1 MLSEKERSKTYFI
14 QTFGC
19 QMNERDSETIAGM
32 LEEEGYTPSEKR
44 EDADVV
50 VINTCSVRENAD
62 NRFFGQLGV
71 VKKIKEKNP
80 DAIVAVCG
88 CMMQQKRV
96 TDRIHDK
103 YNWVDIIFGT
113 MNIDEFPKMLRERIA
128 EGKQEFHVLDAREQI
143 AEGLPAA
150 RRYSFKAFVNIMNGC
165 NNFCTYCIVPYTR
178 GREVS
183 RSPENILSEVRN
195 LAAAGVREITL
206 LGQNVNSYGKAE
218 HLEKDFC
225 GLLYDIAEIDGIERI
240 RFMTSHPKD
249 MPERLIQAFRD
260 CDKLCGHIHLPVQ
273 AGSDRILKKMNRH
286 YTKEQYLGILERL
299 READPDIAVTTD
311 IMVGFPGETEED
323 FLETLDLVQR
333 ARFDSAFTFLYSIRE
348 GTPAAKAPDQ
358 IPEEIKHDRFDR
370 LVNALNT
377 ITAEKNAA
385 CVGRTERILI
395 EGRSARGGEGTCT
408 GRTESFKL
416 VNFLCDESRAG
427 QFADVKITE
436 AGTFSLFGELV

>member
-1 MLSEKERSKTYFI
+1 MLFDKERRGTYYI

-32 LEEEGYTPSEKR
+32 LEEKGFLPAEQR
-44 EDADVV
+44 EDADVI

-71 VKKIKEKNP
+71 VKKIRERNP
-80 DAIVAVCG
+80 GAIVAVCG

-96 TDRIHDK
+96 TDRIRDK

-113 MNIDEFPKMLRERIA
+113 MNIDEFPKMLEARMKENRREYHI
-128 EGKQEFHVLDAREQI
+128 VDAREQI
-143 AEGLPAA
+143 AEGLPAV

-183 RSPENILSEVRN
+183 RRPEHILSEIRS
-195 LAAAGVREITL
+195 LAEGGVKEITL
-206 LGQNVNSYGKAE
+206 LGQNVNSYGKAD
-218 HLEKDFC
+218 HFDKDFT

-249 MPERLIQAFRD
+249 MPDRLIRAFGN

-273 AGSDRILKKMNRH
+273 AGSDSILKKMNRR
-286 YTKEQYLGILERL
+286 YTKEKYLGILDQL
-299 READPDIAVTTD
+299 RQQDPEIAVTTD
-311 IMVGFPGETEED
+311 IIVGFPGETEED
-323 FLETLDLVQR
+323 FEETLDLVR
-333 ARFDSAFTFLYSIRE
+333 KARFDSAFTFLYSIRE
-348 GTPAAKAPDQ
+348 GTPAEKYPDQ
-358 IPEEIKHDRFDR
+358 IPDMVKHDRFDR
-370 LVNALNT
+370 LVDALNS

-385 CVGRTERILI
+385 FVGRTERVLI
-395 EGRSARGGEGTCT
+395 EGRSSRGGEGTCS
-408 GRTESFKL
+408 GRTDSFKL
-416 VNFLCDESRAG
+416 VNFRCDESRAG

>member
-1 MLSEKERSKTYFI
+1 MLGKESRGTYYI

-32 LEEEGYTPSEKR
+32 LEEEGYSPAPERK
-44 EDADVV
+44 DADVI

-71 VKKIKEKNP
+71 VKKIKENNP

-103 YNWVDIIFGT
+103 FNWVDIIFGT
-113 MNIDEFPKMLRERIA
+113 MNIDEFPRMLRERLA
-128 EGKQEFHVLDAREQI
+128 EGTQEFHVLDARERI
-143 AEGLPAA
+143 AEGLPSR
-150 RRYSFKAFVNIMNGC
+150 RRYDFKAFVNIMNGC

-183 RSPENILSEVRN
+183 RRPEDILAEVRK
-195 LAAAGVREITL
+195 LSSEGVKEITL
-206 LGQNVNSYGKAE
+206 LGQNVNSYGKAD
-218 HLEKDFC
+218 HFDCSFSD
-225 GLLYDIAEIDGIERI
+225 LLYQIAEVDGIERL

-249 MPERLIQAFRD
+249 VPDSLIRAFAE

-273 AGSDRILKKMNRH
+273 AGSDRVLKRMNRR
-286 YTKEQYLGILERL
+286 YTKEKYLGILDRL

-311 IMVGFPGETEED
+311 IIVGFPGETEED
-323 FLETLDLVQR
+323 FQETLDLVRR

-348 GTPAAKAPDQ
+348 GTPAENYPDQ
-358 IPEEIKHDRFDR
+358 IPDEIKHDRFDR
-370 LVNALNT
+370 LVDTLNA

-385 CVGRTERILI
+385 YKGRIERVLI
-395 EGRSARGGEGTCT
+395 EGRSSRGGEGTCS

-416 VNFLCDESRAG
+416 VNFACDESRAG

-436 AGTFSLFGELV
+436 TGTFSLYGELV